1 MSWHTLLLLFYI
13 YDLANNMQWLWYVQF
28 GVIFSN
34 TSIFRI
40 QLSSNKADICFIN
53 FFFVQYVWHTIG
65 NIRKVEMQN
74 LLWHSAEIICSPRVF
89 VLFPY
94 FITKICFC
102 CQHFNR
108 LSNIIVTDDHDYVL
122 FIVAFRLSLFM
133 IYHQIWLIWVFTRHV
148 WLMEQELLILLEHL
162 ISTPH
167 SH

>member
-28 GVIFSN
+28 AVIFSN

-40 QLSSNKADICFIN
+40 Q
-53 FFFVQYVWHTIG
+53 
-65 NIRKVEMQN
+65 VEMQN
-74 LLWHSAEIICSPRVF
+74 LLWHFAEIIFSPRVF
-89 VLFPY
+89 ALFPY
-94 FITKICFC
+94 FITKICLC
-102 CQHFNR
+102 CQHFNQ